1 MSVLQVLIVDDEP
14 LARTRLRALLNNCR
28 EPEAAVAGEA
38 ASADQALTLARS
50 VPVDVALLDI
60 HMPGVDGM
68 RLAQALRQQDH
79 APRIVFVTAYP
90 EYAVQAFELEAVDYL
105 TKPVRLERLQA
116 ALQKVQRALDSQSDV
131 QAPTDP
137 EYLVINERGRTVRV
151 PLSEVLY
158 LKAELKY
165 ILVGTAQGEHLLDS
179 SLSQLEEKYPGHFI
193 RVHRSALVARQAIR
207 ELVRRQDAA
216 DGEGWAVVLTGIE
229 QPFPVSRRQIGALR
243 EALGL

>member
-1 MSVLQVLIVDDEP
+1 MSVLHVLIVDDEL
-14 LARTRLRALLNNCR
+14 LARARLRALLDNCR
-28 EPEAAVAGEA
+28 EPQAVLAGEA
-38 ASADQALTLARS
+38 ANADQALALMQS
-50 VPVDVALLDI
+50 VPVDVVLLDI

-68 RLAQALRQQDH
+68 RLARTLREQYH

-116 ALQKVQRALDSQSDV
+116 ALQKVQRMIDSQGGV
-131 QAPTDP
+131 QAQTDP
-137 EYLVINERGRTVRV
+137 EYLVINERGRIVRV

-165 ILVGTAQGEHLLDS
+165 IIVGTAQGEHLLDS

-216 DGEGWAVVLTGIE
+216 DGEGWAVVLTGIG